1 MSDSGICDARDCHAT
16 ALRKASRRLTQ
27 LYDDALAPSGLR
39 STQFAIL
46 AELIDQGQ
54 RSPTLGELAD
64 LLVVDRS
71 GLGHSLRP
79 LVRDG
84 LIRLQENTLDRRSRH
99 IVITERGRQR
109 YRDAAGLWQAAQN
122 QYTSV
127 IGESDAVDLR
137 QRLLRIAHSEYL
149 S

>member
-1 MSDSGICDARDCHAT
+1 MGAAGMPGSLDCHAT

-27 LYDDALAPSGLR
+27 LYDGALAPSGLR

-54 RSPTLGELAD
+54 GRLTLGELAD
-64 LLVVDRS
+64 LLVLDRS

-79 LVRDG
+79 LERDG
-84 LIRLQENTLDRRSRH
+84 LLRLEENATDRRSKH
-99 IVITERGRQR
+99 IVLTERGRQR
-109 YRDAAGLWQAAQN
+109 YQDASDLWQTAQD
-122 QYTSV
+122 QYASA

-137 QRLLRIAHSEYL
+137 QRLLTIAQSQDL